1 MAYSFYSYRVEI
13 LQRPFV
19 RSDGFTTKQTAK
31 IDLFNSKG
39 VLITTLSL
47 GVPQMADVYES
58 IGKMDPVNLD
68 YCYIQ
73 GFSTLACKRY
83 LQIDKAQPLPIAQ
96 FTACNSFFDSSVSV
110 DLSLSLSEN
119 EFVIDESYVV
129 TELLDFHLS
138 RFLGTFRLTN
148 CFIKA
153 AKSNFTQARFEGDQ
167 VSFKNTILDE
177 GVKDF
182 QDTSFGSGEAIFT
195 NVDFGDGDVSFINA
209 VFNNSDVDFRVCRF
223 GKGKVDFHYAR
234 FGGGRVSFERVD
246 FGSGRVDFR
255 AAEFHAGRT
264 SFNRASFLEGE
275 LNFEGA
281 ETPKGK
287 LTFKRAAFG
296 NITLIFDLYQGAKS
310 EIIFERSLFNQN
322 ISFYEA
328 QLGKLIFSDC
338 QFNSTVNLHVKQSD
352 EISLAGCTMRDIV
365 EFYTHG
371 DPPRISS
378 LNLAGARLL
387 GQIYIDW
394 DANGVRNLI
403 YSQGCTTVAEKA
415 EQFRILK
422 ENFNALGKYDEEDA
436 AYVEFKRCHMKALL
450 LNSCKQGRVGHLIN
464 RITYGAKKL
473 LFDYMGLFAT
483 SPQRVIL
490 SILVVYVL
498 YSLLYIAIME
508 LGWGHIIATSASGD
522 QLGVVDRGFYFSVV
536 TFFTIGYGDFA
547 PSGIARFVAGTEGFM
562 GVFLMAYFTV
572 AFVRKILR

>member
-1 MAYSFYSYRVEI
+1 MAYSFDSYRVEI
-13 LQRPFV
+13 LQRPYV

-31 IDLFNSKG
+31 IELFNSKG
-39 VLITTLSL
+39 VLIATLNL
-47 GVPQMADVYES
+47 GVPQMADVYER
-58 IGKMDPVNLD
+58 IGKMEPINLD

-83 LQIDKAQPLPIAQ
+83 LQIDKAQPLPIVQ
-96 FTACNSFFDSSVSV
+96 FTACNSFFYSSVSI
-110 DLSLSLSEN
+110 DLSLLLSEN

-129 TELLDFHLS
+129 TELFDFHLS
-138 RFLGTFRLTN
+138 RFLGSFRLTN

-153 AKSNFTQARFEGDQ
+153 AKSNFTQSRFEGEL
-167 VSFKNTILDE
+167 VSFKNTIFDE
-177 GVKDF
+177 GAKDF
-182 QDTSFGSGEAIFT
+182 QDASFGSGEAIFT

-209 VFNNSDVDFRVCRF
+209 EFNNSDVDFRVCRF
-223 GKGKVDFHYAR
+223 GKGKIDFHYAR
-234 FGGGRVSFERVD
+234 FGGGGVSFERVD

-264 SFNRASFLEGE
+264 SFNRASFHEGE

-296 NITLIFDLYQGAKS
+296 NFTLIFDLYQGAQS
-310 EIIFERSLFNQN
+310 EIIFERSLFSQN
-322 ISFYEA
+322 ISFSDA
-328 QLGKLIFSDC
+328 QLGKLFFFDC

-352 EISLAGCTMRDIV
+352 EISLAGCTIRDIV

-371 DPPRISS
+371 DPPKISS
-378 LNLAGARLL
+378 LNLAGVRLL

-403 YSQGCTTVAEKA
+403 YSQGCTTIVEKA

-450 LNSCKQGRVGHLIN
+450 LNSNKQGRVGHFIS
-464 RITYGAKKL
+464 RVIYWAKKL
-473 LFDYMGLFAT
+473 LFDYMGLYAT
-483 SPQRVIL
+483 SPQRVII
-490 SILVVYVL
+490 SILFVYAM
-498 YSLLYIAIME
+498 YSLLYMAIMG
-508 LGWGHIIATSASGD
+508 LNWGHIIATSASGK
-522 QLGVVDRGFYFSVV
+522 QLGLVARGFYFSVV

-547 PSGIARFVAGTEGFM
+547 PSGIARFIAGTEGFM